1 VGNQPP
7 GTAFDEPDKADSDL
21 TYCMFRSVLL
31 LLLVLAALASPGQ
44 NLDSLSHTSTERD
57 SIRYTRLKET
67 MAKRKFSRQLYRLLF
82 RDVYNRTEAG
92 EVSTLE
98 TNPFVPYEGLIIG
111 SIQIRQLDI
120 LGESVYDSTR
130 EGNRLEH
137 FFSRTLHTNTREK
150 IIRNSFLLFKEGDL
164 INPQRLRDNERLLR
178 SNPTILDARILVV
191 RRPESVWLADVVVL
205 LQDVWSLNVSGGFA
219 GLDRFNLGIDNINV
233 GGYAHSHYN
242 AFRWNAQDTLQRFQF
257 RSIYT
262 IPYIGKTFI
271 TGQASF
277 IWERELKQQSIR
289 LFRPFL
295 TVQTRYAG
303 AFEVGQSRIQE
314 FKRAL
319 DDPRTIQSYP
329 VAFRYLDFWIGRS
342 FDVDFLK
349 ERFGQ
354 NTRLVTAFRTNTY
367 NYTLRPDVRADT
379 NQIYWNRHATL
390 ASLGFS
396 NRNYRRDMLIYGF
409 GRTEDVPLGSLL
421 ALTIGRESTEFGQRG
436 YAGAQYAT
444 GNYLPRQLGYVY
456 AMVNAGSYFKSG
468 RAQQGVLGGQ
478 LNYFSGL
485 APLGRSYVRQFVNLR
500 YTYGINRDPLEYL
513 NISRNEGI
521 RGISSEQLIGT
532 KRLTAGF
539 ESVLFSMRSL
549 LGFRVAHFLFAD
561 LGLVNAR
568 NLLRRGPLYQGYG
581 LGFRFRNENLTFNTF
596 QIRIGYYPNIPGVQN
611 AWRFDGGG
619 ISTLQL
625 RDFDIS
631 APGILPL
638 R

>member
-1 VGNQPP
+1 MLRYP
-7 GTAFDEPDKADSDL
+7 
-21 TYCMFRSVLL
+21 LL
-31 LLLVLAALASPGQ
+31 LLLLLCTAFVARGQ
-44 NLDSLSHTSTERD
+44 NLDSLSLPSLERD

-82 RDVYNRTEAG
+82 RDVYNRGEAG
-92 EVSTLE
+92 EVSAIE

-130 EGNRLEH
+130 QGNRLEH
-137 FFSRTLHTNTREK
+137 FFSRTLHTNTRER
-150 IIRNSFLLFKEGDL
+150 IIRNSFLLFREGDF
-164 INPQRLRDNERLLR
+164 INPQQLRDNERLLR
-178 SNPTILDARILVV
+178 SNPTILDARILVT

-219 GLDRFNLGIDNINV
+219 GLNRFNLGVDNINV
-233 GGYAHSHYN
+233 GGYAHSHFN

-262 IPYIGKTFI
+262 IPYIGKSFV
-271 TGQASF
+271 TGQARL
-277 IWERELKQQSIR
+277 IWERELKQQSLR

-303 AFEVGQSRIQE
+303 SFEVGHSRVQE
-314 FKRAL
+314 FRRVL
-319 DDPRTIQSYP
+319 DDPRLLRSYP
-329 VAFRYLDFWIGRS
+329 VAYWSLDFWIGRS
-342 FDVDFLK
+342 FDLEFLK
-349 ERFGQ
+349 QRFGQ
-354 NTRLVTAFRTNTY
+354 NTRFVTAFRASTFQHTQ
-367 NYTLRPDVRADT
+367 RPLVTADT
-379 NQIYWNRHATL
+379 NQIYWNRRATL
-390 ASLGFS
+390 ASVGFS
-396 NRNYRRDMLIYGF
+396 TRNYRRDVLIYGF

-421 ALTIGRESTEFGQRG
+421 ALTVGREGTEFGQRG
-436 YAGAQYAT
+436 YAGLQYAT
-444 GNYLPRQLGYVY
+444 GNYLPRRLGYLY
-456 AMVNAGSYFKSG
+456 ALANVGSYVKSG

-485 APLGRSYVRQFVNLR
+485 APVGRSYVRQFVNLQ

-549 LGFRVAHFLFAD
+549 LGFRVAHFVFAD
-561 LGLVNAR
+561 LGLVNASR
-568 NLLRRGPLYQGYG
+568 NLWRGPLYQGYG